1 MLVVNATIDM
11 NQVQDP
17 SYGRKFDSI
26 CTKAY
31 VSVFDDFNGTL
42 NNVTVIG
49 FINITGS
56 TVAKT
61 LYLSRLFGGVP
72 QVSGRAAFFTANV
85 INTSSNLQFYVS
97 GTQITTATNTVAQ
110 TVGVNTVYNG
120 YCTDYNDGSF
130 SNNGEYSPTT
140 TTTATIS
147 SMQGSKIWLLGGT
160 AQNYYDKQAN
170 ATVLLNV
177 YVGAANTS

>member
-1 MLVVNATIDM
+1 VLNSRVWLPQQQIQVSASRDYSYNTTFSSNGSQSATNDYTVVNVVGNVPYQMAAPGLCAFSIATVPAAQSLKNVLLVVNATIDM

-72 QVSGRAAFFTANV
+72 QVSDRAAFFTANV
-85 INTSSNLQFYVS
+85 INTSSNLQFYVD
-97 GTQITTATNTVAQ
+97 GTQITTATNTVA
-110 TVGVNTVYNG
+110 
-120 YCTDYNDGSF
+120 
-130 SNNGEYSPTT
+130 
-140 TTTATIS
+140 
-147 SMQGSKIWLLGGT
+147 
-160 AQNYYDKQAN
+160 
-170 ATVLLNV
+170 
-177 YVGAANTS
+177 